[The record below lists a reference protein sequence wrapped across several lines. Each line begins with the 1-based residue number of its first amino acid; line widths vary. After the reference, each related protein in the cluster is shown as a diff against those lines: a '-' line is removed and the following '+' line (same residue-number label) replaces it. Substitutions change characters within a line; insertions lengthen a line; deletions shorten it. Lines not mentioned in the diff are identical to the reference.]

1 MNEADDRAALFEAH
15 RSHLRA
21 VAYRMLGSLAEAD
34 DAVQDAWLRY
44 ARTDT
49 DEVANPGAWLTTVV
63 ARLCLNM
70 LRTRRTRRE
79 EPMPLRLPDPIL
91 SREGGP
97 DPQQELL
104 LADAVGLALQVVLE
118 TLSPAER
125 VAFVLHDVFGMP
137 FDEIAPIVGR
147 SSTAAR
153 QLASRGRRRVQGS
166 RTQPDADLRAQR
178 SVVDAFFAAAR
189 RGDIHALLAVLDP
202 DVVVRAD
209 FGVTSRATTEVRGAQ
224 AVAESASSFSSLA
237 RFARPALVNGTAG
250 LVVVR
255 DGAPFA
261 VLGFT
266 VRDGRVVELDVVGDP
281 ERLRQLDLSVLDD

>member
-147 SSTAAR
+147 SPTAAR

-209 FGVTSRATTEVRGAQ
+209 FGATSRATTELRGAQ

>member
-1 MNEADDRAALFEAH
+1 MNEADGRAERFEAH

-44 ARTDT
+44 SRTDT
-49 DEVANPGAWLTTVV
+49 ADVDNLGAWLTTVV
-63 ARLCLNM
+63 ARVCLNQ
-70 LRTRRTRRE
+70 LRTRRSRRE
-79 EPMPLRLPDPIL
+79 EPMPLHLPDPII

-97 DPQQELL
+97 DPQQEVL
-104 LADAVGLALQVVLE
+104 LADAVGLAMQVVLD
-118 TLSPAER
+118 TLGPAER
-125 VAFVLHDVFGMP
+125 VAFVLHDVFGLP

-147 SSTAAR
+147 SPTATR

-166 RTQPDADLRAQR
+166 RAQPDSDLRAQR
-178 SVVDAFFAAAR
+178 AVVDAFFAAAR
-189 RGDIHALLAVLDP
+189 RGDIPALLAVLDP

-209 FGVTSRATTEVRGAQ
+209 FGPASRASTQLHGAE
-224 AVAESASSFSSLA
+224 AVAQSAASFSSLA
-237 RFARPALVNGTAG
+237 RYARPAVVNGTAG
-250 LVVVR
+250 FVVVR

-266 VRDGRVVELDVVGDP
+266 VRDGRVVELDVAGDP
-281 ERLRQLDLSVLDD
+281 VRLRQLDLSVLDD

>member
-44 ARTDT
+44 ARTDA
-49 DEVANPGAWLTTVV
+49 DEVLNPGAWLTTVV
-63 ARLCLNM
+63 ARLCLNL

-104 LADAVGLALQVVLE
+104 LADAVGLALQVVLD
-118 TLSPAER
+118 TLGPAER

-147 SSTAAR
+147 SPTAAR

-189 RGDIHALLAVLDP
+189 RGDIPALLAVLDP

-209 FGVTSRATTEVRGAQ
+209 FGATSRASTELHGAE
-224 AVAESASSFSSLA
+224 AVAHSATTFSSLA

-250 LVVVR
+250 FVVVR

-281 ERLRQLDLSVLDD
+281 RRLSRLDLSVLDD

>member
-44 ARTDT
+44 ARTDA
-49 DEVANPGAWLTTVV
+49 DQVANPGAWLTTVV

-147 SSTAAR
+147 SPTAAR

-209 FGVTSRATTEVRGAQ
+209 FGATSRATTELHGAQ

>member
-44 ARTDT
+44 ARTDA
-49 DEVANPGAWLTTVV
+49 DQVANPGAWLTTVV

-147 SSTAAR
+147 SPTAAR

-189 RGDIHALLAVLDP
+189 RGDIPALLAVLDP

-209 FGVTSRATTEVRGAQ
+209 FGATSRATTELRGAQ

>member
-1 MNEADDRAALFEAH
+1 
-15 RSHLRA
+15 
-21 VAYRMLGSLAEAD
+21 
-34 DAVQDAWLRY
+34 
-44 ARTDT
+44 
-49 DEVANPGAWLTTVV
+49 
-63 ARLCLNM
+63 
-70 LRTRRTRRE
+70 
-79 EPMPLRLPDPIL
+79 MPLRLPDPIL

-104 LADAVGLALQVVLE
+104 LADAVGLALQVVLD
-118 TLSPAER
+118 TLGPAER

-147 SSTAAR
+147 SPTAAR

-189 RGDIHALLAVLDP
+189 RGDIPALLAVLDP
-202 DVVVRAD
+202 DVVGRAAI
-209 FGVTSRATTEVRGAQ
+209 GATSRAPTELHGAQ

-281 ERLRQLDLSVLDD
+281 ERLRRLDLSVLDD

>member
-1 MNEADDRAALFEAH
+1 
-15 RSHLRA
+15 
-21 VAYRMLGSLAEAD
+21 
-34 DAVQDAWLRY
+34 
-44 ARTDT
+44 
-49 DEVANPGAWLTTVV
+49 
-63 ARLCLNM
+63 
-70 LRTRRTRRE
+70 
-79 EPMPLRLPDPIL
+79 MPLRLPDPIL

-209 FGVTSRATTEVRGAQ
+209 FGATSRATTELHGAQ

-250 LVVVR
+250 FVVVR

-281 ERLRQLDLSVLDD
+281 GRLRQLDLSVLDD

>member
-1 MNEADDRAALFEAH
+1 MNAADDRAALFEAH

-44 ARTDT
+44 ARTDA

>member
-1 MNEADDRAALFEAH
+1 MNAADDRAALFEAH

-44 ARTDT
+44 ARTDA

-70 LRTRRTRRE
+70 LRARRTRRE

-104 LADAVGLALQVVLE
+104 LADAVGLALQVVLD
-118 TLSPAER
+118 TLGPAER

-137 FDEIAPIVGR
+137 FDEIALIVGR

-209 FGVTSRATTEVRGAQ
+209 FGATSRATTELHGAQ

-250 LVVVR
+250 FVVVR

-281 ERLRQLDLSVLDD
+281 GRLRQLDLSVLDD